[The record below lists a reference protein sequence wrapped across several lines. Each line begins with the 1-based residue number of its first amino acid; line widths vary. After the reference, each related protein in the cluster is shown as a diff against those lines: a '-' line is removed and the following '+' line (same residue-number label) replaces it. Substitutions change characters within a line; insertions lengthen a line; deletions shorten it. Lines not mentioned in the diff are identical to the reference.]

1 MLCVAYLL
9 CMLIMC
15 VYRCPF
21 WIRRLESF
29 RFRCSQKIACA
40 LACRSTLAPELV
52 VTTAGFIH
60 GAPAPQTV
68 HAGFKHLPSIST
80 AHSCFVQL
88 LPAGRTGIHIPYSQ
102 PRLHA
107 SFAAPR
113 GPLIHASLAVQH
125 GDVPRGTDF
134 RFSGGVARDPC
145 RVPALRGERPSI
157 PGIPV
162 QDQESIARRD
172 DHL

>member
-52 VTTAGFIH
+52 VDPRVSIH
-60 GAPAPQTV
+60 TGHQHPKLCTQVSSTCLPYPLRTPASCSCCPPV
-68 HAGFKHLPSIST
+68 EPASIFHIRNRGCTQVSR
-80 AHSCFVQL
+80 HRG
-88 LPAGRTGIHIPYSQ
+88 GR
-102 PRLHA
+102 
-107 SFAAPR
+107 
-113 GPLIHASLAVQH
+113 
-125 GDVPRGTDF
+125 
-134 RFSGGVARDPC
+134 
-145 RVPALRGERPSI
+145 
-157 PGIPV
+157 
-162 QDQESIARRD
+162 
-172 DHL
+172 